1 MDINTLYE
9 AIHVG
14 TCMAVKLSQA
24 EWNQRV
30 AYNAARVAKGD
41 DVYNEAL
48 SASSLGKRKLEGMRE
63 EEEEEEEEGE
73 GET

>member
-1 MDINTLYE
+1 M
-9 AIHVG
+9 
-14 TCMAVKLSQA
+14 KLSQV

-48 SASSLGKRKLEGMRE
+48 SASSLGKHKSEGMCE
-63 EEEEEEEEGE
+63 EEEEAGE
-73 GET
+73 A